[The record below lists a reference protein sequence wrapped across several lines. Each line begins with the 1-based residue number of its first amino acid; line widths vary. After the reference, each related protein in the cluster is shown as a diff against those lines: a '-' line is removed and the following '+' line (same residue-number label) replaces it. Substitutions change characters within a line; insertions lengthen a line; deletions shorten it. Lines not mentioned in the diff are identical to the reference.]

1 MVSARQ
7 GVTDLTIV
15 IRASCA
21 RTDGVVRKDPS
32 ELVTGWT
39 SGSWGGEDGM
49 PGRGNSR
56 CRVLRWV
63 HFGNCG
69 YVTSGSGSWRTF
81 TLQNV
86 DM

>member
-21 RTDGVVRKDPS
+21 RTDGVVRKDSS
-32 ELVTGWT
+32 ELVTGWN

-56 CRVLRWV
+56 CKSSEVRLARRAQ
-63 HFGNCG
+63 
-69 YVTSGSGSWRTF
+69 TSRS
-81 TLQNV
+81 
-86 DM
+86 